1 METCNTR
8 KKKKASSIV
17 YFYKSVQHAMTNSV
31 LLMGCLKKTNDAA
44 RFQAYGRYR
53 GAAFRVTD
61 DVKTALIQHK
71 ALLESGE
78 MKIYGTIRRLPT
90 DALLYAREL

>member
-1 METCNTR
+1 MLLLT
-8 KKKKASSIV
+8 V
-17 YFYKSVQHAMTNSV
+17 F

-78 MKIYGTIRRLPT
+78 MKRIALNLWITFSRRNEDLW
-90 DALLYAREL
+90 YYF